1 MKKKKDEI
9 KHICNECGY
18 MRAVPTLFDNIQVVE
33 CSNGCYRTL
42 NTIPTGGGVEV

>member
-1 MKKKKDEI
+1 MKKKKGEI

-18 MRAVPTLFDNIQVVE
+18 MRAVPSLFDNIQIVE

-42 NTIPTGGGVEV
+42 NTILTGGGIEV